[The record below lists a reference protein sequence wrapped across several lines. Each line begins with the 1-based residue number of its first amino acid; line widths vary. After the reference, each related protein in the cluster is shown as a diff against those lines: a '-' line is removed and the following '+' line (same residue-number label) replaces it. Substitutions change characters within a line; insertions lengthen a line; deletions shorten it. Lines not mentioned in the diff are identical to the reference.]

1 MDIPSAVRWF
11 LLAVAA
17 VQLVHA
23 VRALRP
29 ALRAAPGER
38 VDAWLAF
45 ADPAVGAPVSVALAA
60 DHLTAFLCGMAVSGP
75 VLAWQLIRSARAS
88 AANGRTPA
96 ATPGPVC
103 GPL

>member
-1 MDIPSAVRWF
+1 MDIPSAARWF

-17 VQLVHA
+17 VQLVYA

-60 DHLTAFLCGMAVSGP
+60 DHLTAFLCGTAVLGP
-75 VLAWQLIRSARAS
+75 VLTWQLIRSFGRARAS
-88 AANGRTPA
+88 AGRTIPR
-96 ATPGPVC
+96 PGSV
-103 GPL
+103 